1 MNQRNKPTPKPEP
14 NKVDEGVA
22 ETFPASDP
30 PAQMGSTAVAGAPQE
45 NGAKRPRDSRV
56 KEERISVDLNSAS
69 SEEMIVLPAL
79 SPNMVETLMRARP
92 FSGWSDI
99 ERLPGFGSRAVEAL
113 QKGGAR
119 LGN

>member
-1 MNQRNKPTPKPEP
+1 MNQRNKPVPKPEP
-14 NKVDEGVA
+14 NKLDEEIA

-45 NGAKRPRDSRV
+45 NGAKRPTNPRV
-56 KEERISVDLNSAS
+56 QEARLSVDLNSAS
-69 SEEMIVLPAL
+69 SEQMIAMPAL

-92 FSGWSDI
+92 FSGWSDV

-119 LGN
+119 LGG